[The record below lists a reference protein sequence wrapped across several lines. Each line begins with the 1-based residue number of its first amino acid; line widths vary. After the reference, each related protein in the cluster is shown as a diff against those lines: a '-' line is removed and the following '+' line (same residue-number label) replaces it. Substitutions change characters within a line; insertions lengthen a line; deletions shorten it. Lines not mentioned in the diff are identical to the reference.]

1 MVCELIELFLSSLEN
16 RDKVPWKMLE
26 QKYTLPSGV
35 HIMAWDFCTLQH
47 SFKTMSSNDRLSS
60 LCLGGGRE
68 ELALLYYFPS
78 PFLILVFR
86 QVRAVEYILIVNKS
100 MCYFAE
106 LSEEPA
112 APPGYRLMHR
122 GRGCPVAGGLRGKA
136 LNHPIC
142 SSSRIHARLC
152 KT

>member
-16 RDKVPWKMLE
+16 RDEVPWKMLE

-86 QVRAVEYILIVNKS
+86 
-100 MCYFAE
+100 
-106 LSEEPA
+106 
-112 APPGYRLMHR
+112 
-122 GRGCPVAGGLRGKA
+122 
-136 LNHPIC
+136 
-142 SSSRIHARLC
+142 
-152 KT
+152 